1 VILVEDVEKA
11 LGLIA
16 ERLGVSREEARRILH
31 RYVCRGLCG
40 WYKAKAEEEGFADMV
55 VVDEQAKVVEEVL
68 RQVVEGL
75 SMEDRFKR
83 VHRYLCPRGPCS
95 M

>member
-1 VILVEDVEKA
+1 MEDVEKA

-16 ERLGVSREEARRILH
+16 ERLGVSREGARRILH
-31 RYVCRGLCG
+31 RYVCRGLCS
-40 WYKAKAEEEGFADMV
+40 WYKTNAKETGFADMV
-55 VVDEQAKVVEEVL
+55 VADEQAKVVEEVL
-68 RQVVEGL
+68 KQTVEGA

>member
-1 VILVEDVEKA
+1 MKDVEES
-11 LGLIA
+11 LRLIA

-31 RYVCRGLCG
+31 RYVCRGLCS
-40 WYKAKAEEEGFADMV
+40 WYKTNAKEAGFADMV
-55 VVDEQAKVVEEVL
+55 VADEQAKVVEEVL
-68 RQVVEGL
+68 KQTVEGA